1 MIVATGASERVVDE
15 LGGSPWDS
23 QHREFDYELRDIE
36 GVIPEELR
44 GTLYRIG
51 PGRLDLDGHPMSHIF
66 DGDGMVSR
74 IRIGPDG
81 LHYRNRY
88 VRTKAFERTNETR
101 RPAKGFS
108 TQRLGGPLANALRFP
123 ANLANT
129 SVLLHDDELYALW
142 EGGRPHRLD
151 AETLQTFGPES
162 FGGALK
168 RLGAFSAHPKV
179 DPNTGEVFNFGLDFF
194 PRPVI
199 RCYRLERGGRLHGLA
214 TIPIPKLGF
223 VHDFAL
229 TERHMVF
236 VLGPLVVRN
245 PVPVALGL
253 RPFDDALSY
262 RPELGTT
269 IVLVPRDGSESTVFE
284 YDALFHFH
292 VTNAHESGDRT
303 VVELVVH
310 DPVDGWEGWNGH
322 LRNYHGDAGPAF
334 GGTLTRL
341 SVDRR
346 TGHITATALD
356 DRGCEFPQLDPR
368 FATTEHRFSYLASA
382 SVPGGDP
389 DSITTIDHHTGAASR
404 YTAGAN
410 NTVCEPLFAPRGG
423 AEGDGWLLT
432 LEHQPARK
440 SSRLVVLRADRPSD
454 GPVAAVQLRHHVP
467 MTFHGAFRPDGPAG
481 PGYRK

>member
-1 MIVATGASERVVDE
+1 MTVATGVSEQVVHE

-23 QHREFDYELRDIE
+23 QHREFDYDLRDIE
-36 GVIPEELR
+36 GAIPEGLR

-51 PGRLDLDGHPMSHIF
+51 PGRLDIDGHPMSHIF

-88 VRTKAFERTNETR
+88 VRTESFARTNETR

-108 TQRLGGPLANALRFP
+108 TQRIGGPLANALRFP
-123 ANLANT
+123 DNLANT
-129 SVLLHDDELYALW
+129 SVLLHGDTLYALW

-151 AETLQTFGPES
+151 AETLQTHGPES
-162 FGGALK
+162 FDGALK

-179 DPNTGEVFNFGLDFF
+179 DPETGDVFNFGLDFF
-194 PRPVI
+194 PRPMI
-199 RCYRLERGGRLHGLA
+199 RCYRLDRAGRLHGLA

-245 PVPVALGL
+245 PIPVALGL

-269 IVLVPRDGSESTVFE
+269 IVLVPRDGGRPTTFE
-284 YDALFHFH
+284 HDALFHFH
-292 VTNAHESGDRT
+292 VTNAYESGART
-303 VVELVVH
+303 VVELVAH
-310 DPVDGWEGWNGH
+310 DPADGWEGWNGH
-322 LRNYHGDAGPAF
+322 LRDYRGDAGPAF

-341 SVDRR
+341 SVDRGTR
-346 TGHITATALD
+346 RITATALD
-356 DRGCEFPQLDPR
+356 DHGCEFPQLDQR
-368 FATTEHRFSYLASA
+368 FATTEHRYSYIASA
-382 SVPGGDP
+382 SAPGGDP
-389 DSITTIDHHTGAASR
+389 DSITTIDHRTGATRR
-404 YTAGAN
+404 YTADAD
-410 NTVCEPLFAPRGG
+410 NTVCEPLFAPGG
-423 AEGDGWLLT
+423 ESEGDGWLLT
-432 LEHQPARK
+432 LEHRPAQRA
-440 SSRLVVLRADRPSD
+440 SSLVVLQADRPDD
-454 GPVAAVQLRHHVP
+454 GPVATVPLHHHVP
-467 MTFHGAFRPDGPAG
+467 MTFHGAFRPDGAAT
-481 PGYRK
+481 R